1 MADWPDVIRTEEEL
15 DEVQSRPSPALV
27 EFMKTLQGDLLV
39 LGAGGKVG
47 PTLARMARRAI
58 VAAGVA
64 KEVLAVGRHPLEAL
78 RRDGIRTI
86 ECDFMDLGAVER
98 LPKIENV
105 IYMAGRKFGSTGD
118 EPTTWAANCI
128 LPYHVARTFTGSRIA
143 AFSTGNVYP
152 LVEVAGGPATEE
164 TPPGPIGEYSMS
176 CLGRERMFD
185 YISKTTGEK
194 VVHLRLSYAVELR
207 YGVLVDIA
215 TKVWKEQ
222 PVDVSVGWANLIWQG
237 DSCDHSIRSLS
248 VASSPPAILNITG
261 PVVVSVREMAETFGR
276 LLGKTPVLTGRETGW
291 AFVSSAARATALFG
305 PPRVTVERM
314 ARWIAHWV
322 RMGGRNLGKPTH
334 FEVKDGKY

>member
-1 MADWPDVIRTEEEL
+1 MADWPDIIHTEEEL

-27 EFMKTLQGDLLV
+27 EFMKHLDGDILI

-64 KEVLAVGRHPLEAL
+64 KEVLAVGRRPMESL
-78 RRDGIRTI
+78 RRDGIRTL
-86 ECDFMDLGAVER
+86 ECDLLDLAAVER
-98 LPKIENV
+98 LPRVPNV

-128 LPYHVARTFTGSRIA
+128 VPYHVARTFTGSRIA
-143 AFSTGNVYP
+143 SFSTGNVYP
-152 LVEVAGGPATEE
+152 LVEVARGPATEE

-185 YISKTTGEK
+185 YISKATGEK

-207 YGVLVDIA
+207 YGVIVDIA
-215 TKVWKEQ
+215 WKVWRGE
-222 PVDVSVGWANLIWQG
+222 PIDLSVGWANLIWQG
-237 DSCDHSIRSLS
+237 DSCDHSIRSLA
-248 VASSPPAILNITG
+248 VAARPPAILNITG
-261 PVVVSVREMAETFGR
+261 PVAVSVREMAETFGR
-276 LLGKTPVLTGRETGW
+276 LLGKKPLLAGRETGK
-291 AFVSSAARATALFG
+291 AFVSSAAKATALFG
-305 PPRVTVERM
+305 PPRVTVEQM

-322 RMGGRNLGKPTH
+322 QAGGRNLGKPTH